1 MVFMNKKKRVNKK
14 KVIVFVAVV
23 VLLFVVVVNG
33 YNTLKGP
40 KEKKRVKQTV
50 KVEEQIDHYGYEL
63 DDNETSYYKELF
75 KNLKAVLKEEEVD
88 EEKYASLV
96 GQLFLVDF
104 FNLDNKLDKNDVGG
118 LQFVYSSFQSDFE
131 NLAKESIYHYIE
143 SNLYGD
149 RKQELPVVKEVSVLK
164 IDTVL
169 FHYLDQKDEKA
180 YQIDLKIIYEKDL
193 GYQEN
198 VTLVL
203 VHHDEKLEIIKMT
216 E

>member
-1 MVFMNKKKRVNKK
+1 MKKKKRVNKK
-14 KVIVFVAVV
+14 KVAIFVAIV
-23 VLLFVVVVNG
+23 VLLFILLVNG
-33 YNTLKGP
+33 YNVLKGP

-63 DDNETSYYKELF
+63 DDNETNYYKELF
-75 KNLKAVLKEEEVD
+75 KNLKVILNEEEVD

-96 GQLFLVDF
+96 SQLFLVDF
-104 FNLDNKLDKNDVGG
+104 LNLDNKLNKNDVGG
-118 LQFVYSSFQSDFE
+118 LQFVYSSFREDFE
-131 NLAKESIYHYIE
+131 NLAKESIYHYVE

-149 RKQELPVVKEVSVLK
+149 RKQELPIVKEVSILK
-164 IDTVL
+164 VETAL
-169 FHYLDQKDEKA
+169 FHYLDQKDENA
-180 YQIDLKIIYEKDL
+180 YQIDLKVIYEKDL